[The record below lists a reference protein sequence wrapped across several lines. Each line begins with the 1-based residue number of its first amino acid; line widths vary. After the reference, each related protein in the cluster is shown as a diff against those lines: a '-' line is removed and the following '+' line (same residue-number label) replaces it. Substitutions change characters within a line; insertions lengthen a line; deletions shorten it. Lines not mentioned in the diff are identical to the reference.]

1 MNFLKHLFKTP
12 SAEELA
18 KQELENAK
26 RDLLQALTQKEYW
39 EQIVVYQTKRV
50 SRLGAA
56 K

>member
-1 MNFLKHLFKTP
+1 MNFNPFKTP

-18 KQELENAK
+18 ARELENAK
-26 RDLLQALTQKEYW
+26 RELLQALSQKEYW

-50 SRLGAA
+50 ARLGAV